1 MQLHEVEEKNEE
13 EMKHKLSVESAKNL
27 APKESENSFT
37 GPVELTEEKKRT
49 TSMITNIVQPKPPTP
64 INPPLKPISFN

>member
-37 GPVELTEEKKRT
+37 GPDELT
-49 TSMITNIVQPKPPTP
+49 
-64 INPPLKPISFN
+64 